1 MADNVGNTF
10 ESNQQ
15 QLILNHSLG
24 QLLTDEIKVGYV
36 YNQQLIKECDRVP
49 NLPGRVRNI
58 NCCVFEFLHYIGF
71 LFP

>member
-1 MADNVGNTF
+1 MADNAGNTS
-10 ESNQQ
+10 ESNQ

-24 QLLTDEIKVGYV
+24 QLVTDEIKVGYV
-36 YNQQLIKECDRVP
+36 YNRQLINECDRVP

-58 NCCVFEFLHYIGF
+58 NCSVFEFLHYIGL